1 MKLNIIAITLTALL
15 CANSANAFINKSG
28 TVTAVDVAN
37 KTFEVTNKQGRS
49 ELFRLADH
57 AKVVVNGQ
65 ELGMEALAPLQ
76 QVTIS
81 VPATAV
87 ETVKGKIVKINL
99 VSGDAVIQP
108 SGSAKAVTIRLAK
121 NTKVAGKINSYNE
134 LAEGQTIEV
143 RYAKN

>member
-1 MKLNIIAITLTALL
+1 MKFQIIATTLIALL
-15 CANSANAFINKSG
+15 CANSANALINKSG

-57 AKVVVNGQ
+57 AKVVVNG
-65 ELGMEALAPLQ
+65 EALGIEALAPLQ
-76 QVTIS
+76 EVAIS
-81 VPATAV
+81 VPSAAV
-87 ETVKGKIVKINL
+87 ETVKGKIVKIDL
-99 VSGDAVIQP
+99 LSGDAIIQR
-108 SGSAKAVTIRLAK
+108 SGSAKQVTIRLAK

-143 RYAKN
+143 RYANN